1 MDVCAKTFVG
11 NRFYSKTHH
20 DMPFPHKSFT
30 EERRDSTKSLTK
42 PINDSE
48 TGRKLFTYLVV
59 TAALIPAN
67 YGTKATV
74 LQYVYNMTAAAD
86 VLAMARIE
94 VNLSDIPEG
103 SNVTVKWRNKPL
115 LIRHRTAQ
123 QIARV
128 QAVNLSDLRDQEPD
142 NKRVQRPEWLVVI
155 GICPHLGCAPIPNAG
170 EYDGGYYCPCHGS
183 HFDASG
189 RIRKGPAPTNME
201 LNHNYTKTVPQL
213 YHNSSTA
220 LPQLYHNSTTTL
232 PQLYHNSTTTPPQH
246 YRNYTTTLP

>member
-1 MDVCAKTFVG
+1 MVSSHV
-11 NRFYSKTHH
+11 
-20 DMPFPHKSFT
+20 
-30 EERRDSTKSLTK
+30 
-42 PINDSE
+42 
-48 TGRKLFTYLVV
+48 
-59 TAALIPAN
+59 AALIPAN

-155 GICPHLGCAPIPNAG
+155 GICPHLGMFVRPHAR
-170 EYDGGYYCPCHGS
+170 
-183 HFDASG
+183 F
-189 RIRKGPAPTNME
+189 R
-201 LNHNYTKTVPQL
+201 KTVLPKFRVL
-213 YHNSSTA
+213 IEALAYLRSHKGGSNLSHPLAYHGTM
-220 LPQLYHNSTTTL
+220 
-232 PQLYHNSTTTPPQH
+232 
-246 YRNYTTTLP
+246 